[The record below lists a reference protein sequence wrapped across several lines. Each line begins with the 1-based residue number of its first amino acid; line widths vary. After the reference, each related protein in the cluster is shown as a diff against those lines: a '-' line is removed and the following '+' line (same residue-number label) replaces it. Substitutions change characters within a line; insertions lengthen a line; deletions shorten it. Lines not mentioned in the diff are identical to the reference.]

1 MANLLPES
9 FQLVQLLVWLAGGI
23 IGAALAG
30 LAAGVIPRKRQRSVG
45 PGRIAGFVTAATILL
60 LSNPDGGR
68 WWVVWAAMGSVMGA
82 GAGAAAAWLF
92 EKILDH
98 QDRAAT
104 TR

>member
-1 MANLLPES
+1 MDNLCQSESVVMANLLPES

-60 LSNPDGGR
+60 CPIQTEAGGGLCGQR
-68 WWVVWAAMGSVMGA
+68 W
-82 GAGAAAAWLF
+82 
-92 EKILDH
+92 DP
-98 QDRAAT
+98 
-104 TR
+104 